1 MKEYIFK
8 ARAICSEFSISNI
21 AKRFDIN
28 RKIKWEEPLVLK
40 DGQLQGYVK
49 NTEDKVVYIYHFG
62 SIVFVNFTNDEI
74 DDFINIIKLTP
85 NSIKSLNKYMR
96 YECREDFRIVLH
108 EHMEEQL
115 EYESLVINSIDE
127 HHFSITALVV
137 AKSVALETIE
147 VTMDV
152 VFDDVEKIIKSL
164 ENGNLNINEKQAA
177 SIIGRVL
184 SFKHTTISYIML
196 LDKPAIAW
204 KNESAENLF
213 NDLADLFELND
224 RYEKLNAKS
233 QTMVDIIEIF
243 ANLSHSKRA
252 NNLEIIVILLIL
264 IEVIMAF
271 RDLIFR

>member
-21 AKRFDIN
+21 AKRFDIS
-28 RKIKWEEPLVLK
+28 RKIKWEEPLILK
-40 DGQLQGYVK
+40 SGQLQGYVK
-49 NTEDKVVYIYHFG
+49 SIEDKAVYIYHFG

-74 DDFINIIKLTP
+74 DDFINIIRLTP
-85 NSIKSLNKYMR
+85 NSIKSLNKYMK

-152 VFDDVEKIIKSL
+152 VFDEVEKIIKSL
-164 ENGNLNINEKQAA
+164 ESGNLNINEKQAA

-264 IEVIMAF
+264 IEVIIAF

>member
-21 AKRFDIN
+21 AKRFDIS
-28 RKIKWEEPLVLK
+28 RKIKWEEPLILK
-40 DGQLQGYVK
+40 DGQLQGHVK
-49 NTEDKVVYIYHFG
+49 SIEDKAVYIYHFG

-74 DDFINIIKLTP
+74 DDFINIIRLTP
-85 NSIKSLNKYMR
+85 NSIKSLNKYMK

-127 HHFSITALVV
+127 HHFSMTALVV

-152 VFDDVEKIIKSL
+152 VFDEVEKIIKSL
-164 ENGNLNINEKQAA
+164 ESGNLNINEKQAA

-204 KNESAENLF
+204 KNENAENLF

-264 IEVIMAF
+264 IEVIIAF

>member
-1 MKEYIFK
+1 MKEYLFK

-28 RKIKWEEPLVLK
+28 RKIKWEEPLILK
-40 DGQLQGYVK
+40 GSQLQGYVK
-49 NTEDKVVYIYHFG
+49 NIEDKAVYIYHFG

-85 NSIKSLNKYMR
+85 NSIKSLNKYMK
-96 YECREDFRIVLH
+96 YQCREDFRVVLH

-127 HHFSITALVV
+127 HHFSMTALVV

-152 VFDDVEKIIKSL
+152 VFDEVEKIIKSL
-164 ENGNLNINEKQAA
+164 ESGNLNINEKQAA

>member
-21 AKRFDIN
+21 AKRFDIS
-28 RKIKWEEPLVLK
+28 RKIKWEEPLILK

-49 NTEDKVVYIYHFG
+49 NIEDKGVYIYHFG

-85 NSIKSLNKYMR
+85 NSIKSLNKYMK

-127 HHFSITALVV
+127 HHFSMTALVV

-152 VFDDVEKIIKSL
+152 VFDEVEKIIKSL

-271 RDLIFR
+271 RDIIFR

>member
-8 ARAICSEFSISNI
+8 SRAICSEFSISNI

-28 RKIKWEEPLVLK
+28 RKIKWEEPLVLR
-40 DGQLQGYVK
+40 DSQLQGYVK
-49 NTEDKVVYIYHFG
+49 SIEDKVVYIYHFG

-85 NSIKSLNKYMR
+85 NSIKSLNKYMK

-127 HHFSITALVV
+127 HHFSMTALVV

-264 IEVIMAF
+264 IEVIIAF
-271 RDLIFR
+271 RDIIFR